1 MTILEDIRSSSI
13 FDYVEYEMRRDK
25 LKGKVLAVT
34 VTSPP
39 GGTNS
44 DTFFAK
50 FGRVASSS
58 CGGACK

>member
-1 MTILEDIRSSSI
+1 
-13 FDYVEYEMRRDK
+13 MRRDR

-39 GGTNS
+39 GGTSS
-44 DTFFAK
+44 DTFFTR

>member
-1 MTILEDIRSSSI
+1 
-13 FDYVEYEMRRDK
+13 MRRDR

-44 DTFFAK
+44 DTFFAR